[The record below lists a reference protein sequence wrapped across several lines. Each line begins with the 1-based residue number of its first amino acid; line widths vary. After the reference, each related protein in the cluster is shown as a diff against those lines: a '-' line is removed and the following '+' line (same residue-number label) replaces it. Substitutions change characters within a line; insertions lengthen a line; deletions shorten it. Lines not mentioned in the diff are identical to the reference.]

1 MKQWIERNTKIIISL
16 TCIILVGLSFLAT
29 PFVFNGLL
37 MNRVWDIIRLIIFVI
52 LIIELATLNI
62 HSFPMC
68 QRVLIWTFIVI
79 TILARTVIS
88 ERFVIN
94 LLLVYNIASIYIVI
108 KESKSQSFSRNRLFY
123 IMIFGLLYVL
133 SSILNIQLI
142 DKNSFLL
149 IGLAGGLVM
158 GVILL
163 LVILLIV
170 SKHKDQTKFRLE
182 IALSFVLLSPLIFF
196 ILLNTINYSF
206 DLSDP
211 DIFEYEIVE
220 LKIETGFRKPIQYRV
235 YFEIE
240 GNSYYVSVTQND
252 YYKYQ
257 VGDMI
262 EVKVYQGFL
271 NEPYRVNE

>member
-1 MKQWIERNTKIIISL
+1 M
-16 TCIILVGLSFLAT
+16 
-29 PFVFNGLL
+29 
-37 MNRVWDIIRLIIFVI
+37 
-52 LIIELATLNI
+52 
-62 HSFPMC
+62 
-68 QRVLIWTFIVI
+68 
-79 TILARTVIS
+79 
-88 ERFVIN
+88 
-94 LLLVYNIASIYIVI
+94 
-108 KESKSQSFSRNRLFY
+108 
-123 IMIFGLLYVL
+123 
-133 SSILNIQLI
+133 
-142 DKNSFLL
+142 
-149 IGLAGGLVM
+149 
-158 GVILL
+158 
-163 LVILLIV
+163 
-170 SKHKDQTKFRLE
+170 
-182 IALSFVLLSPLIFF
+182 LSPLIFF